1 MLFTSPLANGHTQY
15 STIAFETDLPRIEIA
30 GAQDNAPFCDRTT
43 GADCVNPPNGAAFYP
58 FFSTRQHAGT
68 CTWQEGGDFLPGTTN
83 DFGGSSTTE
92 FGPLLLTVYPTTGFT
107 TVSRYNNFNSGDI
120 ANPCPVG

>member
-1 MLFTSPLANGHTQY
+1 L
-15 STIAFETDLPRIEIA
+15 TIAFETDLPRIEIA
-30 GAQDNAPFCDRTT
+30 GAQDNAPFCNRTT

-58 FFSTRQHAGT
+58 FYSTRQHAGT

-92 FGPLLLTVYPTTGFT
+92 FGPLLLTVYPTTGLT
-107 TVSRYNNFNSGDI
+107 TVSRYNNFNKGDI